1 MAVPDPK
8 EARVPDPA
16 VARLAVLIDADNTS
30 ASHAGAL
37 LEEVARYGVPTV
49 KRAYGDWTTQQLVGW
64 KKALNENAIQPVQ
77 QFAYTQGKNSTDSA
91 LIIDAMDLL
100 YSGNLDAFALVSS
113 DSDFTRLATR
123 LRESGKT
130 VYGLGRRRTPPSL
143 VAACDKFI
151 YLEVLGQQ
159 DADGAQDSASEDE
172 SGEGSAPLPD
182 LRKLLTSA
190 IDATSA
196 EDGWAHLGSVG
207 SYLGTRHASFDP
219 RNYGFAKLISLA
231 RAQDYVEVEQT
242 DDNATRVRLT
252 GGKGPAAK
260 ATKATTAKKTA
271 AAKAPA
277 KKSSSRGRGRGS
289 GQSNG

>member
-1 MAVPDPK
+1 
-8 EARVPDPA
+8 
-16 VARLAVLIDADNTS
+16 
-30 ASHAGAL
+30 
-37 LEEVARYGVPTV
+37 
-49 KRAYGDWTTQQLVGW
+49 
-64 KKALNENAIQPVQ
+64 
-77 QFAYTQGKNSTDSA
+77 
-91 LIIDAMDLL
+91 
-100 YSGNLDAFALVSS
+100 
-113 DSDFTRLATR
+113 
-123 LRESGKT
+123 
-130 VYGLGRRRTPPSL
+130 
-143 VAACDKFI
+143 
-151 YLEVLGQQ
+151 
-159 DADGAQDSASEDE
+159 
-172 SGEGSAPLPD
+172 PD